1 MSLTDFKPVAVALS
15 ESPDWAPIDRAW
27 RESEG
32 LTDALRHHVPASLF
46 TQVLQV
52 RRGDPVRGVRGS
64 LVTVIAKTASAAAK
78 LRLALSDWDQAL
90 RAAGWGVQQVKV
102 VEQRQQSLTDSPPPV
117 KKRDP
122 IPTAA
127 AAALQS
133 VANDV
138 PNEALRRALSRLARH
153 TADRGQ

>member
-1 MSLTDFKPVAVALS
+1 MSLTEFKSVATALS
-15 ESPDWAPIDRAW
+15 ESPDWAPIDQAW

-32 LTDALRHHVPASLF
+32 LTDALRHHVPSPLF
-46 TQVLQV
+46 AQVLQV
-52 RRGDPVRGVRGS
+52 RRGDPLRGVRGS
-64 LVTVIAKTASAAAK
+64 LVTVIAKNAAVAAK

-90 RAAGWGVQQVKV
+90 RAAGWGIQQVKV

-122 IPTAA
+122 IPVDA

-133 VANDV
+133 VAKDV

-153 TADRGQ
+153 TTGRGR